1 MGYSRCDPALN
12 IGNTPPPPVA
22 PYTWLSSA
30 SWKTQIKYD
39 INTDNGRM
47 PCFWF
52 LTNNLATQCRRIT
65 PVHLPI
71 EVPMNPSQHGFQV
84 GFTLTELAISLVII
98 ALLVGGLT
106 IPLTAQM
113 ELRDLNETRK
123 QLDDAREA
131 LLGYAVTNGVLPC
144 PASIASNGVAVAG
157 AVAGTCGSTDGL
169 LPWADLGLARTDS
182 WSHQLRY
189 RVLPAFADSTTP
201 FTLGTAVSPNLP
213 DLAGRSCSANPL
225 TSANKVAAVILS
237 HGRNGYFGTTDA
249 RSHHRQYIRGQ
260 RR

>member
-1 MGYSRCDPALN
+1 MTLPLSCHGASCETPSRPRQ
-12 IGNTPPPPVA
+12 
-22 PYTWLSSA
+22 S
-30 SWKTQIKYD
+30 
-39 INTDNGRM
+39 
-47 PCFWF
+47 
-52 LTNNLATQCRRIT
+52 
-65 PVHLPI
+65 
-71 EVPMNPSQHGFQV
+71 
-84 GFTLTELAISLVII
+84 GFTLTELAVSLVII

-106 IPLTAQM
+106 VPLTAQM

-201 FTLGTAVSPNLP
+201 FTLGTAVSPNLQIWP
-213 DLAGRSCSANPL
+213 DSGSANPL
-225 TSANKVAAVILS
+225 TSANKVVAVILS

-249 RSHHRQYIRGQ
+249 GVTIANTSAANADEASNNASLTSAAAARFYQ
-260 RR
+260 RVPSSDTSGANTEFDDLLTWIPVSTLMSRMVVARKISAP